1 MIRAYLGYLST
12 YLILILYF
20 LTMDFFQ
27 SDVQNFPFEGFTL
40 VAIFVAFALYW
51 PFDSVS
57 GKVKEVISFAE
68 ERKLASMW
76 FCYFVGF
83 GTGIFSIV
91 IVLLI
96 SINLSVYWGL
106 GVFILFPVFLYPAIY
121 IPLRR
126 VIRNSVYEVSFI
138 SGCGKTTTQS

>member
-68 ERKLASMW
+68 ERKLASMTP
-76 FCYFVGF
+76 FEKPFERTVSGF
-83 GTGIFSIV
+83 PPQADQPMAGR
-91 IVLLI
+91 
-96 SINLSVYWGL
+96 
-106 GVFILFPVFLYPAIY
+106 
-121 IPLRR
+121 RR
-126 VIRNSVYEVSFI
+126 V
-138 SGCGKTTTQS
+138 SGCRRCR